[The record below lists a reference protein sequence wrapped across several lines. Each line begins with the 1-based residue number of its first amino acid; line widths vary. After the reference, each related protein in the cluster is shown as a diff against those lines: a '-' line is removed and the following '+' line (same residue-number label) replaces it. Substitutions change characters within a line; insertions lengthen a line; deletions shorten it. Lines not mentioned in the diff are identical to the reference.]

1 MICSNCG
8 QAAAAADQF
17 CARCGA
23 PFAVAMGPV
32 VAVPLSGPA
41 PRSSLTIANQDSR
54 LWAIAAHL
62 SAVVGAFALF
72 LGALVGPLAV
82 WLARRE
88 VDPFAAENAR
98 QALNFNLSVLLY
110 FFGLAVLTFT
120 TLGIG
125 LVFTLPAMLVLGL
138 AWLLLS
144 LAAALRAW
152 NDGIFR
158 YPFTIQFIK

>member
-8 QAAAAADQF
+8 QAATAADHF

-23 PFAVAMGPV
+23 PFIAAT
-32 VAVPLSGPA
+32 GPA
-41 PRSSLTIANQDSR
+41 EMLPYYGQASPVSLAGANQDSR
-54 LWAIAAHL
+54 YWAVAAHL
-62 SAVVGAFALF
+62 SALIGAFAVI
-72 LGALVGPLAV
+72 LGAAVGPFV
-82 WLARRE
+82 IWMARKE

-110 FFGLAVLTFT
+110 FFALAVLTFT

-125 LVFTLPAMLVLGL
+125 LVFTLPAMLGLGL

-158 YPFTIQFIK
+158 YPCSIQFIK

>member
-8 QAAAAADQF
+8 QAATAADHF

-23 PFAVAMGPV
+23 PFFGVT
-32 VAVPLSGPA
+32 GPA
-41 PRSSLTIANQDSR
+41 ATMPYYGQSSHVSLTGADQDSR
-54 LWAIAAHL
+54 YWAVAAHL
-62 SAVVGAFALF
+62 SALIGAFAVV
-72 LGALVGPLAV
+72 LGAVVGPFAI
-82 WLARRE
+82 WMARKA

-98 QALNFNLSVLLY
+98 QALNFNLSVLPY
-110 FFGLAVLTFT
+110 FFVLAVLTVT
-120 TLGIG
+120 TLGFG
-125 LVFTLPAMLVLGL
+125 LVITLPAMLGLGV

-158 YPFTIQFIK
+158 YPFAIQFIK